1 MGPWL
6 GKRTRQCCQRRHH
19 ARPSPPTHDWV
30 LRPLTRRASSSAP
43 HVQGGLL
50 SFPLGRE
57 EAMAAMASFG
67 ALALLLLSGLSCC
80 SGSGLAGTCFG
91 RAPAPWQVVLGEEGC
106 ARGRDMALPRARRY
120 WRDLSSMGVVSCRVV
135 PWRPK
140 HHTQVYPAARLLEE
154 TSLSAFGRAP
164 KKYHAPITSSSREGD
179 MSLVPVSE
187 GTRAVLASRSQ
198 CFIGQASPKES

>member
-1 MGPWL
+1 MPGALLPPSWGGEGGEGGEGGKCDRLGPWL
-6 GKRTRQCCQRRHH
+6 GKRTRQCRQRRHH

-80 SGSGLAGTCFG
+80 SGSGLAGDCFG
-91 RAPAPWQVVLGEEGC
+91 ARPCPLAGGAVGGRVYARWGSGPSRGSLLLAGSFPDGCCVVATKVPHTRLPGSQV
-106 ARGRDMALPRARRY
+106 AGRNSLVCFWESPKAA
-120 WRDLSSMGVVSCRVV
+120 LSSD
-135 PWRPK
+135 
-140 HHTQVYPAARLLEE
+140 HQLQQ
-154 TSLSAFGRAP
+154 GR
-164 KKYHAPITSSSREGD
+164 
-179 MSLVPVSE
+179 
-187 GTRAVLASRSQ
+187 
-198 CFIGQASPKES
+198 

>member
-6 GKRTRQCCQRRHH
+6 GKRTRQCRQRRHY

-43 HVQGGLL
+43 HVQGGLF

-91 RAPAPWQVVLGEEGC
+91 RALAPWQVVLGEEGC
-106 ARGRDMALPRARRY
+106 ARGGDLVLPGARRY
-120 WRDLSSMGVVSCRVV
+120 WRDLPPWVSCCGYQSTTHRYTRQPGCWKKLPCLLLGEPQRSTMLQSPV
-135 PWRPK
+135 P
-140 HHTQVYPAARLLEE
+140 AR
-154 TSLSAFGRAP
+154 
-164 KKYHAPITSSSREGD
+164 KVI
-179 MSLVPVSE
+179 SLVPVSE
-187 GTRAVLASRSQ
+187 GSRTRAVLAARNQ
-198 CFIGQASPKES
+198 YFI

>member
-6 GKRTRQCCQRRHH
+6 GKRTRQCRQRRHH

-106 ARGRDMALPRARRY
+106 ARGGDLALLRARRY
-120 WRDLSSMGVVSCRVV
+120 WRDLSSMGVVS
-135 PWRPK
+135 WRPK

-164 KKYHAPITSSSREGD
+164 KKHHALRSP
-179 MSLVPVSE
+179 VPAGKVICPWFLCQKVQE
-187 GTRAVLASRSQ
+187 QCWQRGTNAL
-198 CFIGQASPKES
+198 

>member
-6 GKRTRQCCQRRHH
+6 GKRTRQCRQRRHH

-80 SGSGLAGTCFG
+80 SGSGLAGACFG
-91 RAPAPWQVVLGEEGC
+91 ARPCCWQVVLGGGRVC
-106 ARGRDMALPRARRY
+106 ARWGSGPSRGSSLLTGSSPDGCCVVATKAPHTRLP
-120 WRDLSSMGVVSCRVV
+120 DS
-135 PWRPK
+135 
-140 HHTQVYPAARLLEE
+140 QVA
-154 TSLSAFGRAP
+154 SLSAFGRTP
-164 KKYHAPITSSSREGD
+164 KA
-179 MSLVPVSE
+179 VPCSDRQLQQ
-187 GTRAVLASRSQ
+187 GR
-198 CFIGQASPKES
+198 

>member
-6 GKRTRQCCQRRHH
+6 GKRTRQCRQRRHH

-80 SGSGLAGTCFG
+80 SGSGLAGACFG
-91 RAPAPWQVVLGEEGC
+91 RTPAPWLVVLGEEGC
-106 ARGRDMALPRARRY
+106 ARGGDLVLPWARRY
-120 WRDLSSMGVVSCRVV
+120 RCYLSPMGVVS
-135 PWRPK
+135 WRPK
-140 HHTQVYPAARLLEE
+140 HHKHVYLAARLLEE
-154 TSLSAFGRAP
+154 TSLSIFGRAP
-164 KKYHAPITSSSREGD
+164 K
-179 MSLVPVSE
+179 
-187 GTRAVLASRSQ
+187 
-198 CFIGQASPKES
+198 